1 MFLVRTTPSAPN
13 PLPVLGKG
21 GQHRRNCRPVRGASA
36 DMMEPHHT
44 GRVNQ
49 HVAPLLG
56 RVSARY
62 PRKPPSERLTAVD
75 SHGGEPPEMPEP
87 GRVHVVRPV
96 EPPFGVHE
104 QRPDQPGPVQILAGL
119 FPSLEGHDERL
130 DLEPIQFLARLLQ
143 LQQMSAARQ
152 SEQMPVEH
160 QQQPPATVVFEA
172 MLPIVGVAQREGHR
186 GAADAPCHVPD
197 P

>member
-1 MFLVRTTPSAPN
+1 
-13 PLPVLGKG
+13 
-21 GQHRRNCRPVRGASA
+21 
-36 DMMEPHHT
+36 MMKPDHT
-44 GRVNQ
+44 CRVNQ

-56 RVSARY
+56 GVSARY

-75 SHGGEPPEMPEP
+75 SHGGEPPEVPEP

-104 QRPDQPGPVQILAGL
+104 QRPDQPGLVQILAGL

-130 DLEPIQFLARLLQ
+130 DLEPIQFLPRLLQ
-143 LQQMSAARQ
+143 LQQMPAARQ

-172 MLPIVGVAQREGHR
+172 VFPIAGVPQHEGYR
-186 GAADAPCHVPD
+186 RTADAPCHVG
-197 P
+197 